1 MNIVDNVDNIYICP
15 HCGNKNLTITKCDNL
30 CGTIICY
37 YCDKESYY
45 DKNGNIMRSHSNSC
59 ISKN

>member
-1 MNIVDNVDNIYICP
+1 MDILDNIYICP
-15 HCGNKNLTITKCDNL
+15 HCANKNLNITKCDNL

-45 DKNGNIMRSHSNSC
+45 DKNGNIVNGHSTSC
-59 ISKN
+59 INHSW